1 MAVRGLGCPVR
12 FTLTAGQKGDAPQPS
27 QPSSYG
33 CDKCPHHLVHD
44 LIEPTIEPGK
54 AALKDSGLQ
63 PSDIALRPIE
73 LPNCSLLL
81 PFPNAAQVQPLGPAY
96 TASDGSFRAREV
108 ARNSRAES

>member
-73 LPNCSLLL
+73 LPNCSLHASL
-81 PFPNAAQVQPLGPAY
+81 PECCASAATRTRLHGLRWFF
-96 TASDGSFRAREV
+96 SREGGRAQF
-108 ARNSRAES
+108 AR